1 MTAQVVQVATDQHND
16 LVNRAKRSLPG
27 GTFGNL
33 GPDIIIREGKGARVT
48 DVAGKSY
55 IDYLLGSGPM
65 FAGHANPDM
74 PLSNSDITSC
84 SKDTSDYERGRV
96 ARSRLD

>member
-33 GPDIIIREGKGARVT
+33 GPDIIIREGKGARVM
-48 DVAGKSY
+48 DVAG
-55 IDYLLGSGPM
+55 
-65 FAGHANPDM
+65 
-74 PLSNSDITSC
+74 
-84 SKDTSDYERGRV
+84 
-96 ARSRLD
+96 